1 MDKNNSAPSESS
13 FSADVSHLLLP
24 NICEDSELRSNVS
37 ALDLDPALR
46 AKMLQRHSSGLNVR
60 RSLTFES
67 PSVMYNGKSNRE
79 KYSVFQ

>member
-1 MDKNNSAPSESS
+1 M
-13 FSADVSHLLLP
+13 
-24 NICEDSELRSNVS
+24 RSNVS